1 MKRKLVL
8 YIAMSMDGYIAREDN
23 SLDWLFRTGGEGDNG
38 YSDFYK
44 TVDTILMGRKTYE
57 QILILENGEFP
68 YKNKKSY
75 VFTRQYNE
83 NNEHVEFINDNIVD
97 FVNKIKNE
105 EGKRIWLVGGGEL
118 LHEFLK
124 HKLVDEF
131 IIQIAPIIIGRGIR
145 LFKEDNLEIEFMLK
159 ETKSVNNFSQLYYEV
174 K

>member
-1 MKRKLVL
+1 MKNLTL
-8 YIAMSMDGYIAREDN
+8 YIAMSLDGFIAREDN
-23 SLDWLFRTGGEGDNG
+23 SLDWLFRTAGEGDSG

-57 QILILENGEFP
+57 QILILENGKFP
-68 YKNKKSY
+68 YKNKKCY

-83 NNEHVEFINDNIVD
+83 NNENVEFINDNIID
-97 FVNKIKNE
+97 FVSKIKNE
-105 EGKRIWLVGGGEL
+105 EGKRVWLVGGGEL

-124 HKLVDEF
+124 YKLVDEL
-131 IIQIAPIIIGRGIR
+131 IIQIAPIIIGKGIR
-145 LFKEDNLEIEFMLK
+145 LFKEDNLEIELILK

>member
-1 MKRKLVL
+1 MKKLIL
-8 YIAMSMDGYIAREDN
+8 YIAMSLDGVIAREDN

-57 QILILENGEFP
+57 QILILENGKFP
-68 YKNKKSY
+68 YKNKKCY
-75 VFTRQYNE
+75 VFTRQ
-83 NNEHVEFINDNIVD
+83 
-97 FVNKIKNE
+97 E
-105 EGKRIWLVGGGEL
+105 EGKRVWLVGGGEL

-124 HKLVDEF
+124 YRLVDEL
-131 IIQIAPIIIGRGIR
+131 IIQIAPIIIGKGIR
-145 LFKEDNLEIEFMLK
+145 LFKEDNLEIELILK